1 MPALASKARLDA
13 SRIARQLTRQSCDH
27 DALAQCHVDPAQIA
41 DDYFDYSKVVVKK
54 PWGYEYLIFQN
65 AEVAVWILYVKA
77 GASTSMHCHLRKKTS
92 ITILSGKALC
102 CTLTQSTPR
111 LAGEGMLIGEGVFHQ
126 TRADSPEGVFLM
138 EIESPVNKRDLV
150 RFKDAY
156 GREGQGYE
164 STDHMTV
171 NLSNYNYISFAT
183 PGIYYNVRKRFHDT
197 TIHLVRAESPRAL
210 SSLVDLSQADL
221 VGVFNG
227 RILDADN
234 HTICGTGDLL
244 DCQTAIGSTHHVESG
259 FEAVVISTQDRS
271 TRCSDFIVAHL
282 KARKINAFFFAPDTS
297 SGHLVDAIAR
307 ETELNFI
314 PQTSDFGAAF
324 AAVAHA
330 KITGQ
335 PACCILSSGAS
346 GTRALTAVADAWTDS
361 APVLFLSAQSRLSS
375 LGATEG
381 SRTRQLAN
389 KELPITAIARPIT
402 KNSAAVADAA
412 GIRDAL
418 DRALLACMSDRKGPA
433 WLDLPIDILGM
444 KIDPG
449 AQRTAHPPVI
459 QPPILAP
466 EKIERVCNLLQNAA
480 RPVLLVGHGVRAA
493 GADADLARLISQL
506 GIPVLCSRRG
516 ADLLAD
522 DHPLH
527 FGRPGTYGQR
537 SANFIIQ
544 NCDLLLSVGTRHS
557 LPLIS
562 RNIRSFARAA
572 TKIVV
577 DIDPDELGK
586 HTLTPDLGIV
596 CDAGHFIRCLL
607 EALRTRPFTPPAAW
621 LARCRR
627 WRAAFPTENEHPAP
641 AARGVNPY
649 RALARLSQQLT
660 PDTIILA
667 EGGSCV
673 DYAMQSFV
681 FKSGQRLITSS
692 GLETHGFALS
702 GAIGACLASRKHRAV
717 CLCESGGFLQNIA
730 EAAAIVQS
738 RLPVCLFVFCAAT
751 DARLRQMQTG
761 YFGGRRVEATAQH
774 DTTDQ
779 ALKIFS
785 QLYQTPIY
793 SVRHEEELP
802 AVLAHMLSSSA
813 PSLCAVHLPED
824 FSLSPRLA
832 LTVEADG
839 QWTSAPLEDM
849 HPQLSRDALRA
860 EMLIP
865 LWGGSETTASAETP

>member
-1 MPALASKARLDA
+1 MFALASNANLDVA
-13 SRIARQLTRQSCDH
+13 RIARQLTRQSCDH

-41 DDYFDYSKVVVKK
+41 DDHFDYSKVVVKK

-65 AEVAVWILYVKA
+65 AEVAVWILYLKP
-77 GASTSMHCHLRKKTS
+77 GASTSMHCHLGKKTS
-92 ITILSGKALC
+92 ITILSGKAIC

-126 TRADSPEGVFLM
+126 TQADSPDGVFLM

-164 STDHMTV
+164 STEHMTV

-183 PGIYYNVRKRFHDT
+183 PGIYYNVLKRFRDT

-210 SSLVDLSQADL
+210 STLVDLSQADL

-234 HTICGTGDLL
+234 RTVCATGDLL
-244 DCQTAIGSTHHVESG
+244 DCQAAVGCTHHVESG

-282 KARKINAFFFAPDTS
+282 KARKINAFFFMPDTS

-314 PQTSDFGAAF
+314 PQSSDLGAAF

-375 LGATEG
+375 LGSAEG

-389 KELPITAIARPIT
+389 KELPITAIVRPIT
-402 KNSAAVADAA
+402 KYSAAVNEASE
-412 GIRDAL
+412 IHDAL
-418 DRALLACMSDRKGPA
+418 DRALLACVSDRKGPA
-433 WLDLPIDILGM
+433 WLDIPIDILGM

-449 AQRTAHPPVI
+449 AQRTAHQPV
-459 QPPILAP
+459 PHSPTLAP
-466 EKIERVCNLLQNAA
+466 EKIERVCTLLRKAE

-493 GADADLARLISQL
+493 GAETELARLVTQL
-506 GIPVLCSRRG
+506 GIAVLCSRRG

-562 RNIRSFARAA
+562 RNVRSFARAA

-577 DIDPDELGK
+577 DLDPDELGK
-586 HTLTPDLGIV
+586 HTLTPDLGLA

-607 EALRTRPFTPPAAW
+607 ETLRTRPFSPPAAW
-621 LARCRR
+621 LARCRQ
-627 WRAAFPTENEHPAP
+627 WRTDFPPQREHPTP
-641 AARGVNPY
+641 ATQGVNPY
-649 RALARLSQQLT
+649 RALAQLSEQLT
-660 PDTIILA
+660 ADTIILA

-673 DYAMQSFV
+673 DYAMQSFA
-681 FKSGQRLITSS
+681 FKTGQRLITSS

-702 GAIGACLASRKHRAV
+702 GAIGACLASRKHRAL
-717 CLCESGGFLQNIA
+717 CLCESTGFLQNIA
-730 EAAAIVQS
+730 EASAIAQS
-738 RLPVCLFVFCAAT
+738 QLPVCLFVFCAST

-761 YFGGRRVEATAQH
+761 YFGGRRVEPAAQH
-774 DTTDQ
+774 DATDQ

-785 QLYQTPIY
+785 ELYQTPTY
-793 SVRHEEELP
+793 TVRSEAELME
-802 AVLAHMLSSSA
+802 AIARMLSSPT
-813 PSLCAVHLPED
+813 PSLCALHLPED
-824 FSLSPRLA
+824 FLLSPRLA

-849 HPQLSRDALRA
+849 HPLLPRDELRRNMIIA
-860 EMLIP
+860 P
-865 LWGGSETTASAETP
+865 FDQP